1 MTWHYKIERAARGAK
16 VTYLKRQ
23 GRPAEA
29 FIDQG
34 EKHGG
39 NIVVTGR
46 LYETLAYFTPKDG
59 DTSEEAF
66 KRVCEALGFDP

>member
-1 MTWHYKIERAARGAK
+1 MTWTYRVESAARGAK

-23 GRPAEA
+23 GKPAEV

-34 EKHGG
+34 ERHSG

-46 LYETLAYFTPKDG
+46 SYETLAYFTPKDG

>member
-1 MTWHYKIERAARGAK
+1 MTWHHKLESAARGAK
-16 VTYLKRQ
+16 VTCLKKQ
-23 GRPAEA
+23 GKPVEV

-46 LYETLAYFTPKDG
+46 GYETLAYFTPKDG

-66 KRVCEALGFDP
+66 RRVCEALGISP

>member
-1 MTWHYKIERAARGAK
+1 MTWTYKLESAAKGAK

-23 GRPAEA
+23 GRPAEV

-34 EKHGG
+34 EKNHG

-46 LYETLAYFTPKDG
+46 GYETLAYFTPKDG
-59 DTSEEAF
+59 DSSEEAF
-66 KRVCEALGFDP
+66 QRVCEALGFDP

>member
-1 MTWHYKIERAARGAK
+1 MTWHHKLESAARGAK

-23 GRPAEA
+23 GRPAEV

-34 EKHGG
+34 ENHGG
-39 NIVVTGR
+39 NIVVAGR
-46 LYETLAYFTPKDG
+46 SYETLAYFTPTDG

-66 KRVCEALGFDP
+66 RRVCEALGFDP